1 MANIY
6 SRFQTRSAQK
16 NHNGSGIIVC
26 RVTHPF
32 PPPRTIYEIL
42 TNSSIQLFII
52 QFNLKKFLKVKFKV
66 ECLSY
71 LDHQMDSKENGNF
84 ILKPCKRNET
94 NPNILKFLF
103 PVTYEKWKAK
113 RTLTVIRSNG

>member
-1 MANIY
+1 MLY
-6 SRFQTRSAQK
+6 DVTQLTFSDQVGSK

-52 QFNLKKFLKVKFKV
+52 QFNLKKFLKVKFQV

-71 LDHQMDSKENGNF
+71 LDHQMDSKGKGNF
-84 ILKPCKRNET
+84 ILKP
-94 NPNILKFLF
+94 
-103 PVTYEKWKAK
+103 
-113 RTLTVIRSNG
+113 

>member
-1 MANIY
+1 MLY
-6 SRFQTRSAQK
+6 DVTQLTFSDQVGSK

-42 TNSSIQLFII
+42 TYSSIQFII
-52 QFNLKKFLKVKFKV
+52 QFNLKKFLKVKLQV

-71 LDHQMDSKENGNF
+71 LDHQIDSKENGNF
-84 ILKPCKRNET
+84 ILKPWKRNET

-103 PVTYEKWKAK
+103 PVTYEKWK
-113 RTLTVIRSNG
+113 TLTVIRSNG